1 MSLIEM
7 MENRR
12 SVRAFNSEPV
22 TDEELNKI
30 LQAAMLAPNGK
41 GLKPWSFVTIR
52 DEKTLR
58 DLVNCRKGGAKM
70 LETATAAIAV
80 YSDSDVT
87 DTFIEDSSLVMGWM
101 HLMASD
107 LGLGSC
113 WLQLRLRPSNEE
125 GVSAEEFVNRRLN
138 APDNQKAE
146 ALLVMGH
153 IDETPIAH
161 ELPEL
166 PCGKV
171 HAERW

>member
-1 MSLIEM
+1 
-7 MENRR
+7 
-12 SVRAFNSEPV
+12 
-22 TDEELNKI
+22 
-30 LQAAMLAPNGK
+30 
-41 GLKPWSFVTIR
+41 
-52 DEKTLR
+52 
-58 DLVNCRKGGAKM
+58 M

-125 GVSAEEFVNRRLN
+125 GVSAEEFVNRRLG
-138 APDNQKAE
+138 APDNQNVE

-153 IDETPIAH
+153 IDEARLHTSCRSCLVTRCTPRDGNFSTGV
-161 ELPEL
+161 LPAIEFIKPKNRPPNCAYGRRFFL
-166 PCGKV
+166 FTL
-171 HAERW
+171 

>member
-12 SVRAFNSEPV
+12 SVRAFNSEPI

-87 DTFIEDSSLVMGWM
+87 DTFIEDYGMDASDGFRLGTGQLLVATETPSVQRGRRFCGRIRESSLGCT
-101 HLMASD
+101 
-107 LGLGSC
+107 GQPEIGSTAGHG
-113 WLQLRLRPSNEE
+113 SH
-125 GVSAEEFVNRRLN
+125 RRSTDCTR
-138 APDNQKAE
+138 AAGA
-146 ALLVMGH
+146 AL
-153 IDETPIAH
+153 
-161 ELPEL
+161 
-166 PCGKV
+166 
-171 HAERW
+171 

>member
-12 SVRAFNSEPV
+12 SVRAFNNEPV
-22 TDEELNKI
+22 TDDELNKI

-52 DEKTLR
+52 DEKALR

-125 GVSAEEFVNRRLN
+125 GVSAEEFVNRRLD
-138 APDNQKAE
+138 APNNQKVE

-153 IDETPIAH
+153 IDEAPTAH
-161 ELPEL
+161 ELPAL
-166 PCGKV
+166 PCDKV